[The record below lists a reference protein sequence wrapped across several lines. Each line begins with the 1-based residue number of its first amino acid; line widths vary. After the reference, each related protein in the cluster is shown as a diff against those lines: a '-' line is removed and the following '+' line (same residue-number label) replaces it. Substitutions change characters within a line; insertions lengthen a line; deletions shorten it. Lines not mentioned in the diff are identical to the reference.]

1 MCVCIYRLLRALLN
15 KLYSLLMW
23 VCGVDAGNKN
33 SAWGTEFA
41 SSETSKAPLAI
52 RAGVGAL
59 FAIATPSIIMKIF
72 EFFKRLFYG
81 KSMNDNGGKVP
92 QQQQQKQEQEQEK
105 GSITIGTEYV
115 ASHDFNGENETEL
128 SFKKGD
134 KIIVLDPN
142 ACPGQELWA
151 NAEMNGKKGKVPM
164 NFLAPTSE
172 SAGLPEPSS
181 SFSQM
186 TSSSSSM
193 PPSYSGLSSL
203 SSPYLK

>member
-1 MCVCIYRLLRALLN
+1 
-15 KLYSLLMW
+15 MW
-23 VCGVDAGNKN
+23 VCGVDTGNKN

-59 FAIATPSIIMKIF
+59 FAIAIPSIIMKIF
-72 EFFKRLFYG
+72 GFFKRLFYG
-81 KSMNDNGGKVP
+81 KSINDNGDKVP
-92 QQQQQKQEQEQEK
+92 QQQQQQEQEK

-172 SAGLPEPSS
+172 PAGLSEPSS
-181 SFSQM
+181 SFSQI
-186 TSSSSSM
+186 TSSSSSSM